1 MMTIGLC
8 EGERMDGSSYTEF
21 QRVALEQWASGVAP
35 SFRSRKDSSTL
46 VLDQYGRILSCSP
59 SAERIFG
66 TSQGAMLGRQV
77 SVFVK
82 GLFLAGSSPSYSAR
96 YLVHLCAGGDWRR
109 FEARDAS
116 GQEFPVE
123 INLARM
129 ASINTVRDMYLLDV
143 RHVVPARMS

>member
-1 MMTIGLC
+1 
-8 EGERMDGSSYTEF
+8 MDGSSYTEF

-66 TSQGAMLGRQV
+66 TSQVAMLGRQV
-77 SVFVK
+77 SEFVK
-82 GLFLAGSSPSYSAR
+82 GLFLSGSSPSYSAR